1 LRDDIA
7 RHLRLT
13 ESDKELDDDTKKEI
27 AKFLN
32 AMEVKLRKYREM
44 ALRNRVVLAATLLHP
59 NNRKLFKI
67 SYPAYRLRA
76 ETALRELLD
85 ELIDIK
91 SPDSSPALQM
101 SQLPATNADPPSPCS
116 AARARREQAAEESA
130 ISQDDGSQE
139 DEVARYL
146 DPKTC
151 PW

>member
-1 LRDDIA
+1 WRQLVLLEPILKLAAAVTKKMEKTEGTLYAVLDHHASLRDDIA

-91 SPDSSPALQM
+91 SPDS
-101 SQLPATNADPPSPCS
+101 
-116 AARARREQAAEESA
+116 
-130 ISQDDGSQE
+130 
-139 DEVARYL
+139 
-146 DPKTC
+146 
-151 PW
+151 